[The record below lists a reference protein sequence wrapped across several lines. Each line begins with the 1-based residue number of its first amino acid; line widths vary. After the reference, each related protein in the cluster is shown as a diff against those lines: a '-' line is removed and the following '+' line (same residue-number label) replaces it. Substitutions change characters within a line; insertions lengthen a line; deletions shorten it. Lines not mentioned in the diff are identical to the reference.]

1 MAIVAFNQF
10 LGSNNKK
17 IAEFN
22 KQLQLTV
29 PCGPITYTN
38 TFDVMTKMLISSCT
52 EATVLLTDRDIF
64 SVPVALDINRSM
76 WTSLMSKM
84 DYNACVETSGFI
96 KENILAL
103 ITVVSESIMCYA
115 CQVGC
120 IIFLLFQQQ
129 KHQNIQDLSLLIKD
143 IVDVVGTC
151 EQFPFGKAAIDH
163 LGSAN
168 QILAIL
174 RDYCDILLNNDIAF
188 DESNE

>member
-64 SVPVALDINRSM
+64 SGPVALDINRSM

-84 DYNACVETSGFI
+84 DYNACVETSRFI
-96 KENILAL
+96 KENISAL
-103 ITVVSESIMCYA
+103 ITVVSESIMFYT

-120 IIFLLFQQQ
+120 SFFFNYFNSKSIRSYKTYRSLSRTLSMLSARVNSFRSVKLPSII
-129 KHQNIQDLSLLIKD
+129 
-143 IVDVVGTC
+143 
-151 EQFPFGKAAIDH
+151 
-163 LGSAN
+163 
-168 QILAIL
+168 
-174 RDYCDILLNNDIAF
+174 
-188 DESNE
+188 

>member
-1 MAIVAFNQF
+1 VGWRILDFFRTYLFFESHSHPKVKLMAIVAFNQF

-103 ITVVSESIMCYA
+103 ITVVSESYA
-115 CQVGC
+115 CQVGHFQC
-120 IIFLLFQQQ
+120 ALFFYYFNSKSIRTYKTYRSLSRTLSMLSARVNSFRSAKLPSII
-129 KHQNIQDLSLLIKD
+129 
-143 IVDVVGTC
+143 
-151 EQFPFGKAAIDH
+151 
-163 LGSAN
+163 
-168 QILAIL
+168 
-174 RDYCDILLNNDIAF
+174 
-188 DESNE
+188 